1 MDLSEDY
8 RAIRWMQSNI
18 KGSPVIVEANCVEYH
33 WCTRYTIYTGLP
45 GVVGWNWHQRQQ
57 RGLMSTWVEDRV
69 AEVGNFY
76 ESVDVE
82 YARSF
87 LDKYDVSYIMV
98 GPLERAAYTPEGIA
112 KFMQFAGKY
121 WTEVYRDGDTAIY
134 QVNPQ

>member
-1 MDLSEDY
+1 
-8 RAIRWMQSNI
+8 
-18 KGSPVIVEANCVEYH
+18 
-33 WCTRYTIYTGLP
+33 
-45 GVVGWNWHQRQQ
+45 VVGWNWHQRQQ

-98 GPLERAAYTPEGIA
+98 GPLERAAYTPEGIS
-112 KFMQFAGKY
+112 KFKQFAGKY